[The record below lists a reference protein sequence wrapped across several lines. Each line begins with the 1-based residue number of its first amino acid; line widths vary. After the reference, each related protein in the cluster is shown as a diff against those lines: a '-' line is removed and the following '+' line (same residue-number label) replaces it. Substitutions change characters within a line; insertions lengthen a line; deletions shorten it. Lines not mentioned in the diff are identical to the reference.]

1 METQKRSIISRLRI
15 NKAETI
21 LLLLWLSVN
30 LCILAVRG
38 IYLQG
43 ESAKYIHQAHILLET
58 GGVETPNLWLYFVE
72 IALIACCIKI
82 HLGFYSVIILQLLVN
97 LAAMLTFYRTAAWLF
112 QNKTAA
118 MAGTLL
124 LVLNYPYQE
133 FNSFLYTESLF
144 YSFTLILGCYLIR
157 IKTPTPRNLMVTAL
171 LAVLICFT
179 RPTGLLFLPPAF
191 LYLLLVCYKSK
202 DPFPKIAVLAALSVG
217 FLLLL
222 DKVLKGGGE
231 LDLMLPFRDEQVIC
245 GVPTLPGQTPIRT
258 AENGNSLYGLLYYV
272 ISNPAQFSRLAARKT
287 MAFFGL
293 FRSYYSTG
301 HNIYLLLY
309 FQSIHLAALAGIGFM
324 LKRHKAPFFLFSSFI
339 ALTWLTVML
348 TCDDWHNRFYLAISP
363 FLILLSVPA
372 IQRLFTS
379 SNTSSHTRY

>member
-133 FNSFLYTESLF
+133 FNSFLYTEPLF
-144 YSFTLILGCYLIR
+144 YSFTLLLGCYLIR
-157 IKTPTPRNLMVTAL
+157 I
-171 LAVLICFT
+171 
-179 RPTGLLFLPPAF
+179 
-191 LYLLLVCYKSK
+191 
-202 DPFPKIAVLAALSVG
+202 
-217 FLLLL
+217 
-222 DKVLKGGGE
+222 
-231 LDLMLPFRDEQVIC
+231 
-245 GVPTLPGQTPIRT
+245 
-258 AENGNSLYGLLYYV
+258 
-272 ISNPAQFSRLAARKT
+272 
-287 MAFFGL
+287 
-293 FRSYYSTG
+293 
-301 HNIYLLLY
+301 
-309 FQSIHLAALAGIGFM
+309 
-324 LKRHKAPFFLFSSFI
+324 
-339 ALTWLTVML
+339 
-348 TCDDWHNRFYLAISP
+348 
-363 FLILLSVPA
+363 
-372 IQRLFTS
+372 
-379 SNTSSHTRY
+379 